1 MTGRPF
7 WFRPLS
13 NGVLK
18 RRARKIAR
26 ITNEFEKNAISGA
39 IATLRCRASCFGFDH
54 SVFSFRWV
62 VNYPFPVEP
71 VAHEVEGVSVALDE
85 PTSEA
90 TTPPPA
96 KALNS
101 TASEPPLTVVE
112 PRGGFTF
119 ADLGELWRYRE
130 LGYFLVLREM
140 KLRYKQTIL
149 GVGWSLF
156 QPVATALVFIVFIGW
171 MGKTAEGVP
180 NYVLHVLLGV
190 LPWTYFASALNNAGN
205 SLVANERLVTKVYF
219 PRLLLPLSNVGSAT
233 VDFGIALGL
242 IAIVMAWTGVAP
254 AWTIVFAPLAILLL
268 ALLATGLGVLL
279 SALIVAQRDFRY
291 LLNFGIQLWMF
302 ATPCI
307 YLGRQAVGPRGEQVL
322 ALNPMYGIILTFR
335 NLVLGHPMDAHSWQA
350 LGFAAFLTVTL
361 LLTGL
366 VYFRRVERTFAD
378 TI

>member
-1 MTGRPF
+1 MPEAA
-7 WFRPLS
+7 
-13 NGVLK
+13 GV
-18 RRARKIAR
+18 
-26 ITNEFEKNAISGA
+26 T
-39 IATLRCRASCFGFDH
+39 
-54 SVFSFRWV
+54 
-62 VNYPFPVEP
+62 
-71 VAHEVEGVSVALDE
+71 VAHDE
-85 PTSEA
+85 PIREVL
-90 TTPPPA
+90 TPPPA
-96 KALNS
+96 KSLILPS
-101 TASEPPLTVVE
+101 TAPPLTVVE
-112 PRGGFTF
+112 PRGGFRF

-130 LGYFLVLREM
+130 LAYFLVLREM

-233 VDFGIALGL
+233 IDFAIALVL
-242 IAIVMAWTGVAP
+242 VAAVMLYTGVAP
-254 AWTIVFAPLAILLL
+254 SWTIVFAPLAILLL
-268 ALLATGLGVLL
+268 AMLATGLGVML

-291 LLNFGIQLWMF
+291 LLNFGVQLWMF

-307 YLGRQAVGPRGEQVL
+307 YLGRHAVGPRGEQVL
-322 ALNPMYGIILTFR
+322 TLNPMYGIILTFR
-335 NLVLGHPMDAHSWQA
+335 NLVLGYPMDAHSWQA
-350 LGFAAFLTVTL
+350 LGMASLTTVTL
-361 LLTGL
+361 LLAGL

>member
-1 MTGRPF
+1 
-7 WFRPLS
+7 
-13 NGVLK
+13 
-18 RRARKIAR
+18 
-26 ITNEFEKNAISGA
+26 
-39 IATLRCRASCFGFDH
+39 
-54 SVFSFRWV
+54 
-62 VNYPFPVEP
+62 
-71 VAHEVEGVSVALDE
+71 VEGVTVALDE

-90 TTPPPA
+90 TSPPPA
-96 KALNS
+96 KALNPIPH
-101 TASEPPLTVVE
+101 EPPLTVVE

-130 LGYFLVLREM
+130 LAYFLVLREM

-205 SLVANERLVTKVYF
+205 SLIANERLVTKVYF

-233 VDFGIALGL
+233 IDFGIALVL

-254 AWTIVFAPLAILLL
+254 AWTIVFAPLAIVLL

-307 YLGRQAVGPRGEQVL
+307 YLGRHAVGPRGEQVL

-350 LGFAAFLTVTL
+350 LGMAAFLTFTL
-361 LLTGL
+361 LLAGL